1 MELSQDMIKNYF
13 KEIFQQIAP
22 EIIFEKINLFLPLR
36 DQVEIDSL
44 DFYNIVVSFQK
55 KTGIFISD
63 TKIAEFKSLNELIIY
78 IFDQAKKQG
87 VLNESKS

>member
-22 EIIFEKINLFLPLR
+22 EIIFDNINLSLPLR
-36 DQVEIDSL
+36 DQVDIDSL

-63 TKIAEFKSLNELIIY
+63 TKIAEFKSLKELIIY